1 MNTVSIL
8 IICGFVYLL
17 FVTWMFG
24 KKGNN
29 GKSETSDKSTPK
41 SEPKAIVNEPED
53 EKTTSVENQKKEVT
67 FTVPLVPKS
76 NFSMADFQKA
86 MTESMKAAMIYV
98 LQHKPGEVT
107 PDQVE
112 FDDKEEENADKNSD
126 TAVNAPLETEPD
138 IDDVEPDNPSPPA
151 SGNSLEDI
159 EAALNVAANANKA
172 TAEEK
177 AIAGNVLSGMRDV
190 VFIGKIMSA
199 NGKINDGVMA
209 CIAESIRREQKR
221 KKKGSPSPKKK
232 NKPIDVGGTLRDID
246 MIKRK
251 KDEED

>member
-29 GKSETSDKSTPK
+29 KSEKTDSPTPQTA
-41 SEPKAIVNEPED
+41 EPKADEPKES
-53 EKTTSVENQKKEVT
+53 ESTSKPQSGI
-67 FTVPLVPKS
+67 PLVPKS
-76 NFSMADFQKA
+76 NFSMEDFQKA

-172 TAEEK
+172 TADEK
-177 AIAGNVLSGMRDV
+177 AIAGNVLSEMRDV

-199 NGKINDGVMA
+199 NDKINDGVMA

>member
-17 FVTWMFG
+17 FVTWMLG

-29 GKSETSDKSTPK
+29 KSEKTDSPTPQTP
-41 SEPKAIVNEPED
+41 EPKADEPKESESTSKPQNEIR
-53 EKTTSVENQKKEVT
+53 
-67 FTVPLVPKS
+67 LVPKS
-76 NFSMADFQKA
+76 NFSMEDFQKV

-112 FDDKEEENADKNSD
+112 FGDKEEKNADETSD
-126 TAVNAPLETEPD
+126 TAVNAPVETEPD
-138 IDDVEPDNPSPPA
+138 IDDVDPDNPSPPA
-151 SGNSLEDI
+151 TGNSLEDI

-172 TAEEK
+172 TADEK
-177 AIAGNVLSGMRDV
+177 ANAGDVLSGMRDV

-199 NGKINDGVMA
+199 NDKINDGVMA
-209 CIAESIRREQKR
+209 CIAESIRREQKP
-221 KKKGSPSPKKK
+221 KKKGFPTPKKK
-232 NKPIDVGGTLRDID
+232 NKPIDVGATFRGDID

>member
-8 IICGFVYLL
+8 IICGFIYLL

-24 KKGNN
+24 KKGSN
-29 GKSETSDKSTPK
+29 KSETTDKITPQQ
-41 SEPKAIVNEPED
+41 EVPKADKP
-53 EKTTSVENQKKEVT
+53 KESESI
-67 FTVPLVPKS
+67 PNPQNDIQLVPKS
-76 NFSMADFQKA
+76 NFSMEDFQKA

-112 FDDKEEENADKNSD
+112 FGDKEEKDEDKTSD
-126 TAVNAPLETEPD
+126 TITAEKETDDNSPD
-138 IDDVEPDNPSPPA
+138 IDDIGPDNPSPPA

-172 TAEEK
+172 TADEK
-177 AIAGNVLSGMRDV
+177 AKAGNVLSGMHDV

-199 NGKINDGVMA
+199 NDKINEGVMA

-251 KDEED
+251 KNEED